1 MLKKAGYA
9 FSESSMFD
17 VIVKYFI
24 ENGIY
29 DIFEINNTL
38 FTFDQNLLTGN

>member
-9 FSESSMFD
+9 FSDSNLFD

-24 ENGIY
+24 ENEKY
-29 DIFEINNTL
+29 DIFEVNNTL
-38 FTFDQNLLTGN
+38 FTYDQNLLA